1 MYAKMSDAFEFLYSD
16 DSFTSNLGRLVLS
29 ASRFEAILKRYIQT
43 KSNDPKMDKVPMGG
57 LLKKLKSSHYLG
69 NTVDYHLSFIL
80 HQRNYFV
87 HQLYDKLAD
96 YMLEETEIE
105 QFRNRVKGIQD
116 ELDFFTNLFEEALQN
131 QGTIVDD

>member
-1 MYAKMSDAFEFLYSD
+1 MYVKMDNAFEFLYSD

-29 ASRFEAILKRYIQT
+29 ASRFEVILKRYIQT
-43 KSNDPKMDKVPMGG
+43 KSNALKMDKVPMGG
-57 LLKKLKSSHYLG
+57 LLKKLRDSHYLG

-80 HQRNYFV
+80 NQRNYFV
-87 HQLYDKLAD
+87 RQLYDKLTG

-116 ELDFFTNLFEEALQN
+116 ELDFFTNLFEEAVENQN
-131 QGTIVDD
+131 TTVDG

>member
-1 MYAKMSDAFEFLYSD
+1 MYAKMSDAFESLYSD
-16 DSFTSNLGRLVLS
+16 DSFTSGLGKLVLS
-29 ASRFEAILKRYIQT
+29 ASRFETILKKYIQT
-43 KSNDPKMDKVPMGG
+43 KSYDPKMNKVPMGG
-57 LLKKLKSSHYLG
+57 LLKKLRSSHYLG

-105 QFRNRVKGIQD
+105 QFRNRVKDIQE
-116 ELDFFTNLFEEALQN
+116 ELDFFTSLFEETLQN
-131 QGTIVDD
+131 QGTVVDD